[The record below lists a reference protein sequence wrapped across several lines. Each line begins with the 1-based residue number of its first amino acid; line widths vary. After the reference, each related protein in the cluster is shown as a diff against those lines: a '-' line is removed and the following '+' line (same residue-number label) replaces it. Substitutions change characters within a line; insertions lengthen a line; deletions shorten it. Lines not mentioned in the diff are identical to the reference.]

1 MVETCSMH
9 RGEEKGLLGRRHR
22 LKNNIK
28 MHGKRVQIEFILI
41 GTGSRLWLLIENSLL
56 YTLSSPVLHFI
67 WWTLYY

>member
-1 MVETCSMH
+1 
-9 RGEEKGLLGRRHR
+9 
-22 LKNNIK
+22 

-67 WWTLYY
+67 WWTLYYWRREQTVWLMVP